1 MITLLTLK
9 KKVETDLQSLEES
22 SMLQRFTVN
31 FGYSV
36 FVALSWVGLWHLNNF
51 LFDAAE
57 VAPLV
62 SLIFLPAILRPMAV
76 LLFGFPGAIGLIL
89 GAAVTLPTI
98 AAPSFPLIL
107 IVLSNGL
114 VAWMVFLLLSQIP
127 AHRSQ
132 LTHDMTGITLR
143 TIILFAGL
151 TALASSL
158 TNSLIISLSPDLS
171 SSSGLPLSM
180 LAGDAIG
187 AFLMLYLLSIFSPF
201 VSKHFR

>member
-1 MITLLTLK
+1 
-9 KKVETDLQSLEES
+9 
-22 SMLQRFTVN
+22 MLQRFPVN

-98 AAPSFPLIL
+98 ATPSFSLVL

-114 VAWMVFLLLSQIP
+114 MAWMVFLSLSQIP
-127 AHRSQ
+127 AYRSQ

-158 TNSLIISLSPDLS
+158 TNFLIIFLFCPDLS

-187 AFLMLYLLSIFSPF
+187 AFLMLCLISMLSPV
-201 VSKHFR
+201 VSKYLR

>member
-1 MITLLTLK
+1 
-9 KKVETDLQSLEES
+9 
-22 SMLQRFTVN
+22 MLQRFPVN

-62 SLIFLPAILRPMAV
+62 SLIFLPAILRPMAI

-98 AAPSFPLIL
+98 ATPSFSLVL

-114 VAWMVFLLLSQIP
+114 MAWMVFL
-127 AHRSQ
+127 
-132 LTHDMTGITLR
+132 
-143 TIILFAGL
+143 
-151 TALASSL
+151 
-158 TNSLIISLSPDLS
+158 
-171 SSSGLPLSM
+171 
-180 LAGDAIG
+180 
-187 AFLMLYLLSIFSPF
+187 
-201 VSKHFR
+201 

>member
-1 MITLLTLK
+1 LITLQTLK
-9 KKVETDLQSLEES
+9 KKVETDLQSLEVS
-22 SMLQRFTVN
+22 SMLQRFPVN

-89 GAAVTLPTI
+89 GAAVTLPDI
-98 AAPSFPLIL
+98 ATPSFSLVL

-114 VAWMVFLLLSQIP
+114 MAWMVFLSLSQIP
-127 AHRSQ
+127 TYRSQ

-151 TALASSL
+151 TALAGSL
-158 TNSLIISLSPDLS
+158 TNSLIIYLSPDLS

-187 AFLMLYLLSIFSPF
+187 AFLMLYLMSMLSPV
-201 VSKHFR
+201 VSKYLR